1 MEGIPH
7 RCRTGAAPVPHRC
20 RRRSEANPHG
30 YLQTA
35 RKKAK
40 KIWVF
45 FPVFF
50 WGGGVFVLL
59 GVFLCVFGGAFAR
72 RRRAAHPPAFRT
84 RSALCST
91 LVPNFLCTCA
101 ALWADLRRGVL
112 WAGLVT
118 WRRFTVVAPAGAVG
132 VGDPLAAE
140 RLALLRC
147 RPRLLAVPVRVQ
159 QFVLASF
166 WRRAGPL
173 RPTQWEGGRGGGG
186 CLSIGAGRAES
197 GSRRLYTRKGDGGLG
212 LAVGDGA

>member
-1 MEGIPH
+1 MWPQALPQA
-7 RCRTGAAPVPHRC
+7 RAPRPL
-20 RRRSEANPHG
+20 A
-30 YLQTA
+30 
-35 RKKAK
+35 
-40 KIWVF
+40 
-45 FPVFF
+45 
-50 WGGGVFVLL
+50 L
-59 GVFLCVFGGAFAR
+59 GQAG
-72 RRRAAHPPAFRT
+72 PAVQ
-84 RSALCST
+84 A
-91 LVPNFLCTCA
+91 
-101 ALWADLRRGVL
+101 
-112 WAGLVT
+112 
-118 WRRFTVVAPAGAVG
+118 WRHFTVVAPAGAVG